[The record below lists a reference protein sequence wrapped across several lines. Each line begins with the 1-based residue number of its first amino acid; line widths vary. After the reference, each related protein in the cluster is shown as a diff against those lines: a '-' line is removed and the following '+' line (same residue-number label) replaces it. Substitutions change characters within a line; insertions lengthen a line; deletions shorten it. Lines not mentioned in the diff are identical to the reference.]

1 MRVAAITGWVGAAAT
16 LVVIA
21 AGSSR
26 AADPV
31 APADAPTIEAGEATP
46 TEATPT
52 DATPAMITRDEVIT
66 ALRAVPG
73 VTAEYRED
81 QYLSLLDAPLTSR
94 GTMHF
99 APPGRLAKHQSTP
112 ARARTVVA
120 DGRLRFADAFGR
132 DELDIAGNP
141 AVALFVG
148 TFLDVL
154 AGRTDRIEQTWTVG
168 FVAGADGDPRAWVI
182 ALRPKG
188 EPGTKLVDRLVIRG
202 REASVS
208 RIEVVEVGGD
218 RTVTTLSSV
227 DVARRWDPETIA
239 ATFSIE

>member
-1 MRVAAITGWVGAAAT
+1 MIPPMRTGAFTTAASVIAT
-16 LVVIA
+16 LVVLA
-21 AGSSR
+21 TVGSSR
-26 AADPV
+26 AAEPTAPV
-31 APADAPTIEAGEATP
+31 EAT
-46 TEATPT
+46 EAV
-52 DATPAMITRDEVIT
+52 AELITRDEVVA

-73 VTAEYRED
+73 VTAEYREE
-81 QYLSLLDAPLTSR
+81 QYLALLDAPLSSR

-99 APPGRLAKHQSTP
+99 APPGRLAKHQSAP

-120 DGRLRFADAFGR
+120 DGRLRFADAYGR

-141 AVALFVG
+141 AVSLFVG

-168 FVAGADGDPRAWVI
+168 FIAGADGDPRAWVL
-182 ALRPKG
+182 ALRPKA
-188 EPGTKLVDRLVIRG
+188 EPGTNLVDRLVIRG
-202 REASVS
+202 REASVA

-218 RTVTTLSSV
+218 RTVTTLTAV
-227 DVARRWDPETIA
+227 DVSRQWDPDAIA